1 MQTMILTERINNM
14 RDWCKKAGYLLMA
27 LLLFLQTTVISAAEI
42 HNGAVYPIET
52 NAISGWPQGTDTYA
66 ETAVLMEAETGAV
79 LFGKGAHELRYPA
92 SITKIM
98 TALLA
103 IENCSMDEQVTFTEA
118 CLADQEPGSGNA
130 GMKVGEILTM
140 KQCLL
145 VLMIK
150 SANDVATQIAVHV
163 GGSVEGFADMMNQR
177 AEQLGCRNTHFV
189 NASGMPDENHYTTA
203 YDMALIFREAIK
215 NELFREIIS
224 TLSVTIEP
232 TNMNPEARSYNTHH
246 ALLSPSAP
254 EHYEGCFGGK
264 TGNTDA
270 SRCTLVSGAERNGM
284 TLIAVALR
292 ADAGEV
298 CQDHIHMFDYGY
310 NNFEKIQVSGGSV
323 VVPKGTGLSALHVVD
338 TEIEGKTEQTYY
350 YQNDIYV
357 GNGVK
362 EEESVDEVPI
372 EITPEYSDMEDEKLS
387 VLEESQSGTEN
398 GDIKKNVFYL
408 IIDILIGLIVL
419 ALLITAY
426 ASVKN
431 RKRRR
436 KRKNRGRK
444 S

>member
-1 MQTMILTERINNM
+1 M
-14 RDWCKKAGYLLMA
+14 RKWYKKAGC
-27 LLLFLQTTVISAAEI
+27 LLLACLLLCQNVAILAAEI
-42 HNGAVYPIET
+42 HNGTVYPIET
-52 NAISGWPQGTDTYA
+52 NAISGWPQGQDTYA

-79 LFGKGAHELRYPA
+79 LYAKGMNELRYPA

-163 GGSVEGFADMMNQR
+163 GGSVAGFADLMNQR
-177 AEQLGCRNTHFV
+177 AQQLGCVNTHFV

-298 CQDHIHMFDYGY
+298 CQDHIQMFDYGY
-310 NNFEKIQVSGGSV
+310 NNFEKIQVSGGCV
-323 VVPKGTGLSALHVVD
+323 VVPKGTELSALKVVD

-350 YQNDIYV
+350 YQNNIYV

-362 EEESVDEVPI
+362 GEESVDEVPI
-372 EITPEYSDMEDEKLS
+372 EITPEYSSMEDEKLS

-398 GDIKKNVFYL
+398 RDSKKNIFYL

>member
-1 MQTMILTERINNM
+1 M
-14 RDWCKKAGYLLMA
+14 RKWYKKAGC
-27 LLLFLQTTVISAAEI
+27 LLLACLLLCQNVVILAAEI
-42 HNGAVYPIET
+42 HNGTVYPIET
-52 NAISGWPQGTDTYA
+52 NAISGWPQGQDTYA

-79 LFGKGAHELRYPA
+79 LYAKGMNELRYPA

-163 GGSVEGFADMMNQR
+163 GGSVAGFADLMNQR
-177 AEQLGCRNTHFV
+177 AQQLGCVNTHFV

-298 CQDHIHMFDYGY
+298 CQDHIQMFDYGY
-310 NNFEKIQVSGGSV
+310 NNFEKIQVSGGCV
-323 VVPKGTGLSALHVVD
+323 VVPKGTELSALKVVD

-350 YQNDIYV
+350 YQNNIYV

-362 EEESVDEVPI
+362 GEESVDEVPI
-372 EITPEYSDMEDEKLS
+372 EITPEYSSMEDEKLS

-398 GDIKKNVFYL
+398 RDSKKNIFYL

>member
-1 MQTMILTERINNM
+1 M
-14 RDWCKKAGYLLMA
+14 RKWYKKAGC
-27 LLLFLQTTVISAAEI
+27 LLLACLLLCQNVVILAAEI
-42 HNGAVYPIET
+42 HNGTVYPIET
-52 NAISGWPQGTDTYA
+52 NAISGWPQGQDTYA

-79 LFGKGAHELRYPA
+79 LYAKGMNELRYPA

-163 GGSVEGFADMMNQR
+163 GGSVAGFADLMNQR
-177 AEQLGCRNTHFV
+177 AQQLGCVNTHSV

-298 CQDHIHMFDYGY
+298 CQDHIQMFDYGY
-310 NNFEKIQVSGGSV
+310 NNFEKIQVSGGCV
-323 VVPKGTGLSALHVVD
+323 VVPKGTELSALKVVD

-350 YQNDIYV
+350 YQNNIYV

-362 EEESVDEVPI
+362 GEESVDEVPI
-372 EITPEYSDMEDEKLS
+372 EITPEYSSMEDEKLS

-398 GDIKKNVFYL
+398 RDSKKNIFYL

>member
-1 MQTMILTERINNM
+1 M
-14 RDWCKKAGYLLMA
+14 RKWYKKAGC
-27 LLLFLQTTVISAAEI
+27 LLLACLLLCQNVVILAAEI
-42 HNGAVYPIET
+42 HNGTVYPIET
-52 NAISGWPQGTDTYA
+52 NAISGWPQGQDTYA

-79 LFGKGAHELRYPA
+79 LYAKGMNELRYPA

-103 IENCSMDEQVTFTEA
+103 IENCSMDERVTFTEA

-163 GGSVEGFADMMNQR
+163 GGSVAGFADLMNQR
-177 AEQLGCRNTHFV
+177 AQQLGCVNTHFV

-284 TLIAVALR
+284 TLITVALR

-298 CQDHIHMFDYGY
+298 CQDHIQMFDYGY
-310 NNFEKIQVSGGSV
+310 NNFEKIQVSGGCV
-323 VVPKGTGLSALHVVD
+323 VVPKGTELSALKVVD

-350 YQNDIYV
+350 YQNNIYV

-362 EEESVDEVPI
+362 GEESVDEVPI
-372 EITPEYSDMEDEKLS
+372 EITPEYSSMEDEKLS

-398 GDIKKNVFYL
+398 RDSKKNIFYL

>member
-1 MQTMILTERINNM
+1 M
-14 RDWCKKAGYLLMA
+14 RKWYKKAGC
-27 LLLFLQTTVISAAEI
+27 LLLACLLLCQNVVIFAAEI
-42 HNGAVYPIET
+42 HNGTVYPIET
-52 NAISGWPQGTDTYA
+52 NAISGWPQGQDTYA

-79 LFGKGAHELRYPA
+79 LYAKGMNELRYPA

-163 GGSVEGFADMMNQR
+163 GGSVAGFADLMNQR
-177 AEQLGCRNTHFV
+177 AQQLGCVNTHFV

-298 CQDHIHMFDYGY
+298 CQDHIQMFDYGY
-310 NNFEKIQVSGGSV
+310 NNFEKIQVSGGCV
-323 VVPKGTGLSALHVVD
+323 VVPKGTELSTLKVVD

-350 YQNDIYV
+350 YQNNIYV

-362 EEESVDEVPI
+362 GEESVDEVPI
-372 EITPEYSDMEDEKLS
+372 EITPEYSSMEDEKLS

-398 GDIKKNVFYL
+398 RDSKKNIFYL

>member
-1 MQTMILTERINNM
+1 M
-14 RDWCKKAGYLLMA
+14 RKWYKKAGC
-27 LLLFLQTTVISAAEI
+27 LLLACLLLCQNVVIFAAEI
-42 HNGAVYPIET
+42 HNGTVYPIET
-52 NAISGWPQGTDTYA
+52 NAISGWPQGQDTYA

-79 LFGKGAHELRYPA
+79 LYAKGMNELRYPA

-163 GGSVEGFADMMNQR
+163 GGSVAGFADLMNQR
-177 AEQLGCRNTHFV
+177 AQQLGCVNTHFV

-298 CQDHIHMFDYGY
+298 CQDHIQMFDYGY
-310 NNFEKIQVSGGSV
+310 NNFEKIQVSGGCV
-323 VVPKGTGLSALHVVD
+323 VVPKGTELSALKVVD

-350 YQNDIYV
+350 YQNNIYV

-362 EEESVDEVPI
+362 GEESVDEVPI
-372 EITPEYSDMEDEKLS
+372 EITPEYSSMEDEKLS

-398 GDIKKNVFYL
+398 RDSKKNIFYL

>member
-1 MQTMILTERINNM
+1 M
-14 RDWCKKAGYLLMA
+14 RKWYKKAGC
-27 LLLFLQTTVISAAEI
+27 LLLACLLLCQNVVILAAEI
-42 HNGAVYPIET
+42 HNGTVYPIET
-52 NAISGWPQGTDTYA
+52 NAISGWPQGQDTYA

-79 LFGKGAHELRYPA
+79 LYAKGMNELRYPA

-163 GGSVEGFADMMNQR
+163 GGSVAGFADLMNQR
-177 AEQLGCRNTHFV
+177 AQQLGCVNTHFV

-298 CQDHIHMFDYGY
+298 CQDHIQMFDYGY
-310 NNFEKIQVSGGSV
+310 NNFEKIQVSGGCV
-323 VVPKGTGLSALHVVD
+323 VVPKGTELSALKVVD

-350 YQNDIYV
+350 YQNNIYV

-362 EEESVDEVPI
+362 GEESVDEVPI
-372 EITPEYSDMEDEKLS
+372 EITPEYSSMEDEKLS

-398 GDIKKNVFYL
+398 RNSKKNIFYL

>member
-1 MQTMILTERINNM
+1 M
-14 RDWCKKAGYLLMA
+14 RKWYKKAGC
-27 LLLFLQTTVISAAEI
+27 LLLACLLLCQNVVIFAAEI
-42 HNGAVYPIET
+42 HNGTVYPIET
-52 NAISGWPQGTDTYA
+52 NAISGWPQGQDTYA

-79 LFGKGAHELRYPA
+79 LYAKGMNELRYPA

-103 IENCSMDEQVTFTEA
+103 IENCSMEKQVTFTEA

-163 GGSVEGFADMMNQR
+163 GGSVAGFADLMNQR
-177 AEQLGCRNTHFV
+177 AQQLGCVNTHFV

-298 CQDHIHMFDYGY
+298 CQDHIQMFDYGY
-310 NNFEKIQVSGGSV
+310 NNFEKIQVSGGCV
-323 VVPKGTGLSALHVVD
+323 VVPKGTELSALKVVD

-350 YQNDIYV
+350 YQNNIYV

-362 EEESVDEVPI
+362 GEESVDEVPI
-372 EITPEYSDMEDEKLS
+372 EITPEYSSMEDEKLS

-398 GDIKKNVFYL
+398 RDSKKNIFYL